1 MSEQSHLRFGRMI
14 PAMVTAYDDNKVV
27 DFDRMRKLARFL
39 IEGGSDSLLVCG
51 TTGESP
57 TIDNADK
64 LKLFETV
71 LDEAAGQVPVIAN
84 VGSNNTERSI
94 EFAQQVAKLGVDGV
108 MAVVP
113 YYNKPPQ
120 EGLYQHF
127 KAIAEGCGLPVIVY
141 NIPGRCG
148 INMEAETTLRL
159 ARDVDNI
166 VAVKEA
172 SGDLDQIRHIIDQS
186 HTFRDDFLVYSGD
199 DAMTLPVM
207 EAGGFGVIS
216 TTGNVMPQAMK
227 ELTDLC
233 AAGDFEAAQAVHE
246 RLLPLMKHLFTT
258 ANPILVKQSLNL
270 VGVPVGGVRLPL
282 VDATDQQTEDLR
294 AVLRQVGALS

>member
-1 MSEQSHLRFGRMI
+1 MSDQSHMRFGRMI
-14 PAMVTAYDDNKVV
+14 PALVTAFDDSKAV
-27 DFDRMRKLARFL
+27 DFERMRALARFL
-39 IEGGSDSLLVCG
+39 MEGGSDSLLVCG

-57 TIDNADK
+57 TVENDDK
-64 LKLFETV
+64 LRLFKTV
-71 LDEAAGQVPVIAN
+71 VEEAAGSVPVIAN
-84 VGSNNTERSI
+84 VGTNDTKRSV
-94 EFAQQVAKLGVDGV
+94 EFGKRALETGVDGV

-127 KAIAEGCGLPVIVY
+127 KTIAQELGCPVIVY

-148 INMEAETTLRL
+148 VNMEAETTLRL

-172 SGDLDQIRHIIDQS
+172 SGNLEQIRCIIDGARE
-186 HTFRDDFLVYSGD
+186 FRDDFLVFSGD
-199 DAMTLPVM
+199 DAMTYPVM

-216 TTGNVMPQAMK
+216 TTGNVMPKEMK
-227 ELTDLC
+227 ELTVRC
-233 AAGDFEAAQAVHE
+233 ASGDFDGARAVHE
-246 RLLPLMKHLFTT
+246 KLLPIMKFLFTT
-258 ANPILVKQSLNL
+258 ANPILVKQALNL

-282 VDATDQQTEDLR
+282 VDATEEQTQEL
-294 AVLRQVGALS
+294 AQVLRQVGALS